1 MRRLD
6 DDFISGAMAFV
17 EGLQSLE
24 DRLRKR
30 HEDKLR
36 LLVEQQGGDWRRAA
50 EVARKDP
57 KLSKSWRYILGSEP
71 NPESIPSTYQL
82 TDEEKA
88 EAARIKAGLE
98 LPQTQRMDTIRRAE
112 EITGRPMSYE
122 MYTKWAKVPDPYEH
136 VKESMYRET
145 QPYWGITEQPM
156 PFVPRQYES
165 QYPNV
170 GFSFNDLLPGSRA
183 ARQQAIAADKAS
195 QRARRE
201 AQTKQGEQRLEQG
214 ERKLSQADERL
225 KLDRERLA
233 ETSRMYD
240 SIIKRNEAAAA
251 KARRPVGP
259 KLSEKE
265 KQMKVGEI
273 NALTK
278 MDYENWKSAKKAA
291 EDFRKLFK
299 PPSIWPKAAADAEQA
314 RLDEAAKQLELAY
327 RQKVEGYIIG
337 GQAPAQA
344 APSTRSSSRWGDALE

>member
-6 DDFISGAMAFV
+6 DDFISGAMAFG

-50 EVARKDP
+50 EVAQKDP

-88 EAARIKAGLE
+88 ESARIKAGLE
-98 LPQTQRMDTIRRAE
+98 PTRAQRLETIRQAE
-112 EITGRPMSYE
+112 QMTGRPMSYE
-122 MYTKWAKVPDPYEH
+122 MYTEWAKAPDPYKQ

-170 GFSFNDLLPGSRA
+170 GYSMSDLLPGSRA
-183 ARQQAIAADKAS
+183 ARQQAISADKAS
-195 QRARRE
+195 QRAARE
-201 AQTKQGEQRLEQG
+201 AKTEQGQQRLEQG
-214 ERKLSQADERL
+214 ERKLNQVDERL

-240 SIIKRNEAAAA
+240 SIIKRNEASAA
-251 KARRPVGP
+251 KARRPVIP

-278 MDYENWKSAKKAA
+278 MDYENWKAAKKAA
-291 EDFRKLFK
+291 EDFRKSFK
-299 PPSIWPKAAADAEQA
+299 PPGIWTKETAAAEQA
-314 RLDEAAKQLELAY
+314 RLDDAVKQLEDVY
-327 RQKVEGYIIG
+327 RQKVEGLVIG
-337 GQAPAQA
+337 GQAPTQKT
-344 APSTRSSSRWGDALE
+344 PSAGRWGDTL